1 MVITQQNYLNIK
13 KKRKRGKGRNKKEK
27 VKASDKIILTNTMSL
42 VKALSYII
50 PFWKQNASWKHFWE
64 ISSLDSKTSC
74 TMNTQ
79 IECAF
84 LSW

>member
-1 MVITQQNYLNIK
+1 VVITQQNYLNIK

-50 PFWKQNASWKHFWE
+50 PF
-64 ISSLDSKTSC
+64 
-74 TMNTQ
+74 
-79 IECAF
+79 
-84 LSW
+84 